1 MERGGEP
8 GCQGI
13 SKPGVQLGST
23 APQNTEHQT
32 WKSHSLDPPPQVRGR
47 RGKGDLGH
55 QVAGGCRRAKALGAG
70 WPLRP
75 RTTVQTTH
83 LPSSVWPG
91 DPALEQLRHTD

>member
-32 WKSHSLDPPPQVRGR
+32 WKSHSLDPPP
-47 RGKGDLGH
+47 K
-55 QVAGGCRRAKALGAG
+55 
-70 WPLRP
+70 
-75 RTTVQTTH
+75 
-83 LPSSVWPG
+83 
-91 DPALEQLRHTD
+91 